1 MCSPIPIQVTAVLCG
16 TSARVVIITHR
27 NSVLHAVCPC
37 LEASV
42 RNEASFSSEW
52 LEALNKAGEGW
63 GGGLG
68 DLECRAASE
77 ASFVTVT

>member
-16 TSARVVIITHR
+16 TSARVVILTHR
-27 NSVLHAVCPC
+27 NPVLHAARPC

-52 LEALNKAGEGW
+52 PEALNKAGVE
-63 GGGLG
+63 GGGLEILNAG
-68 DLECRAASE
+68 QHLKP
-77 ASFVTVT
+77 VL

>member
-16 TSARVVIITHR
+16 TSARVVILTHR
-27 NSVLHAVCPC
+27 NPVLHAARPC

-52 LEALNKAGEGW
+52 PEALNKAG
-63 GGGLG
+63 GGGG
-68 DLECRAASE
+68 E
-77 ASFVTVT
+77 AWRS